1 MKLHFLKYD
10 ALASLRANVEGN
22 LEKYR
27 LPVNDWIYEFFGEE
41 EPFGEFMTTVG
52 DISLVCTEKEQGK
65 ADVQNVITLYSAMM
79 NITDTQASDER
90 LWAGMC
96 HGDMWEFLNKRWEA
110 STSKK
115 ITKEDVLSRYFYG
128 QGRRRSL
135 ITNTLAKL
143 WWVGR
148 LTYDPDRKDPFELTH
163 YFEDDFSR
171 KTLILF
177 SSNYMSSRPV
187 ALGLLSALNDLE
199 RVTKQAYAMV
209 AYYGMSDHIGNLS
222 FYDSS
227 GQSDMT
233 LTKPYSERTAQEI
246 DTEAKALVDSAY
258 QRALDTL
265 QAHREGLTR
274 LAELLLEREVIFAED
289 LEKIFG
295 KRKGE
300 LRKEMEIEVDES
312 FDETE
317 Q

>member
-110 STSKK
+110 SSSKK

-148 LTYDPDRKDPFELTH
+148 LTYDPDRKDPYLIFEQLHEQQTCCARASQCA
-163 YFEDDFSR
+163 E
-171 KTLILF
+171 
-177 SSNYMSSRPV
+177 RP
-187 ALGLLSALNDLE
+187 G
-199 RVTKQAYAMV
+199 
-209 AYYGMSDHIGNLS
+209 
-222 FYDSS
+222 
-227 GQSDMT
+227 
-233 LTKPYSERTAQEI
+233 AQ
-246 DTEAKALVDSAY
+246 Y
-258 QRALDTL
+258 RFQRQGA
-265 QAHREGLTR
+265 QAHLPGGFKVSEYPRRYDDT
-274 LAELLLEREVIFAED
+274 
-289 LEKIFG
+289 
-295 KRKGE
+295 
-300 LRKEMEIEVDES
+300 
-312 FDETE
+312 
-317 Q
+317 

>member
-110 STSKK
+110 SSSKK

-199 RVTKQAYAMV
+199 RETASNGRERKLIYQEASKYLNILGGTMILDYFTKEEIEARV
-209 AYYGMSDHIGNLS
+209 KNHILS
-222 FYDSS
+222 MKKSP
-227 GQSDMT
+227 T
-233 LTKPYSERTAQEI
+233 
-246 DTEAKALVDSAY
+246 ALVKSLPRLLRNSITSAC
-258 QRALDTL
+258 
-265 QAHREGLTR
+265 
-274 LAELLLEREVIFAED
+274 FAPNSSCSPTD
-289 LEKIFG
+289 
-295 KRKGE
+295 
-300 LRKEMEIEVDES
+300 VWS
-312 FDETE
+312 STN
-317 Q
+317 

>member
-199 RVTKQAYAMV
+199 RETASNGRERKLIYQEASKYLNILGGTMILDYFTK
-209 AYYGMSDHIGNLS
+209 
-222 FYDSS
+222 
-227 GQSDMT
+227 
-233 LTKPYSERTAQEI
+233 E
-246 DTEAKALVDSAY
+246 
-258 QRALDTL
+258 
-265 QAHREGLTR
+265 
-274 LAELLLEREVIFAED
+274 
-289 LEKIFG
+289 
-295 KRKGE
+295 
-300 LRKEMEIEVDES
+300 EIEARVKNHILSMKKSEM
-312 FDETE
+312 TV
-317 Q
+317 